1 MSDDDIGGTGPFSFE
16 VFEVVRVRPGGA
28 DNPVPSRGTVLGRAR
43 GDDGAEFY
51 AVWFD
56 DRAET
61 SMVALADLEPT
72 GERRPREDFY
82 DGSHLRVS
90 RRGEPV

>member
-1 MSDDDIGGTGPFSFE
+1 MSDDESGDERPFSLE

-28 DNPVPSRGTVLGRAR
+28 DNPASSTGTVLGRAR
-43 GDDGAEFY
+43 GDDGAELY

-61 SMVALADLEPT
+61 SMVALFDLEPT